1 MDLVFDSIV
10 IYPDPAEKKAYGRI
24 HVAEVSLQGR
34 ETIASIISGLA
45 SIPAERLLRPH
56 KGQFELILGVCKDDF
71 DQSNEICKQFGFDLD
86 LLLREAGRIVRRQA
100 PSIYRVAEALEKKNL
115 LLYDEVLDLC
125 PEAFEECATY
135 LCEPPPNVPGPGSR
149 WYALYF
155 QSKLA
160 SPGPVLQHSELSAD

>member
-1 MDLVFDSIV
+1 M
-10 IYPDPAEKKAYGRI
+10 
-24 HVAEVSLQGR
+24 
-34 ETIASIISGLA
+34 
-45 SIPAERLLRPH
+45 
-56 KGQFELILGVCKDDF
+56 ILGVCKDDF

-86 LLLREAGRIVRRQA
+86 LFLREAGRIVRRQA